1 VIVVT
6 DCNGN
11 KKTSDPFD
19 TPISGILRAEVDND
33 RIDIIRIIIDGPRDD
48 INITF
53 DLSTYPSF
61 CISNRMVFPL
71 RAVGANSTY
80 AEIPAGESRLVKNV
94 LIEGTTDYGIVD
106 DGACTYCCLHP
117 STLVRTNRGNLMIAD
132 VRANDICYTV
142 DNQPITIGANIRFIS
157 QTDQFT
163 LIREGALGINEPS
176 KDLLITASHPVVYK
190 GVEVECDKLHN
201 GTSII
206 PHQVTEPVCV
216 YTLCTKERVAVSM
229 QGAQVLTYEIKDFL
243 VHTDS
248 MGIQYEM
255 L

>member
-1 VIVVT
+1 ML
-6 DCNGN
+6 NNEGN
-11 KKTSDPFD
+11 Y
-19 TPISGILRAEVDND
+19 
-33 RIDIIRIIIDGPRDD
+33 DIADG
-48 INITF
+48 
-53 DLSTYPSF
+53 
-61 CISNRMVFPL
+61 
-71 RAVGANSTY
+71 
-80 AEIPAGESRLVKNV
+80 
-94 LIEGTTDYGIVD
+94 
-106 DGACTYCCLHP
+106 GACTICCLHP
-117 STLVRTNRGNLMIAD
+117 STLVRTNRSNLVIAD

-157 QTDQFT
+157 QTNQFT
-163 LIREGALGINEPS
+163 LIREGALDLNEPS
-176 KDLLITASHPVVYK
+176 ADLLITASHPVVYK

-206 PHQVTEPVCV
+206 PYQVSEPVCV